1 MGLVAIMSSSFEN
14 AFNNVSKKQFII
26 QSNVFFRDL
35 KGILKNNV
43 SDINSSEELEFLVNY
58 PIQIDNEDNDISI
71 SITFSS
77 DSSKVNINQILDA
90 NQTIKQHYVESLDF
104 ALASFNVIDRAFF
117 TALILDTIDTDEEER
132 IFGSEIVLQ
141 EQFFKNGKIENF
153 DHFDQI
159 VNYYKQT
166 REDAQID
173 KVPWTQIIAFNGNK
187 IDFNHISQD
196 ALWFI
201 LKRYDREFLK
211 EVTVDRLD
219 IYSSF
224 DELFFNEEDKKNLQD
239 FKVDFFSP
247 KVVCKALVRQ
257 ANQSGELLFSYNL
270 NTKEVSNIEF
280 SY

>member
-77 DSSKVNINQILDA
+77 DGSKVNINQILDA
-90 NQTIKQHYVESLDF
+90 NQTTRQHYVESLDF
-104 ALASFNVIDRAFF
+104 ALANFNVIDRAFF

-153 DHFDQI
+153 DHFEQI

-173 KVPWTQIIAFNGNK
+173 KVPWVQIIAFNGDK